1 MGRGFLERGRLSTG
15 VAEMTE
21 GLSSQAQRALV
32 LDVFL
37 PDRAVLVP
45 EMEYGG
51 DHHSDTQTAEEKP
64 AVGRKPDE
72 EGEDQD
78 RRDDQTC
85 SAPEKTSGRCR
96 LGIPFH
102 RNTLTAFYPKMARDK
117 VAPGATLN
125 RKGPRVQS
133 VKKLSQK
140 LLVGRTLRGWW
151 RDRCNCL
158 GRFFAHLR
166 QGLLQRYHQNLIHGF
181 NEM

>member
-125 RKGPRVQS
+125 RKGPRVRALLRNS
-133 VKKLSQK
+133 VRNYWWAGLSAGGGAIGAIVWVVSSLICGK
-140 LLVGRTLRGWW
+140 GCSSATTRT
-151 RDRCNCL
+151 
-158 GRFFAHLR
+158 
-166 QGLLQRYHQNLIHGF
+166 
-181 NEM
+181 

>member
-1 MGRGFLERGRLSTG
+1 MGRGFLERGRLRTG

-32 LDVFL
+32 LDVFF

-96 LGIPFH
+96 LGIQSH

-125 RKGPRVQS
+125 RKGPRVRALLRNS
-133 VKKLSQK
+133 VRNYWWAGLSAGGGAIGAIVWVVSSLICGK
-140 LLVGRTLRGWW
+140 GCSSATTRT
-151 RDRCNCL
+151 
-158 GRFFAHLR
+158 
-166 QGLLQRYHQNLIHGF
+166 
-181 NEM
+181 